1 MPIWGIFQRKVVPQ
15 RKDLEVRSL
24 TPQGDEV
31 AFSQETFGLAL
42 LQQET
47 AAAPKQNIFVSPLS
61 IFLALCMTQNGAAG
75 NTKAAIRKVLGLRTD
90 ATDEALNQS
99 AAKLFNSLQSS
110 GDAELTIANALWVDI
125 RSTVA
130 PDFVRVCQEVYAAT
144 AETLDL
150 NHPSSVMVINDWVS
164 EKTRGK
170 IPEIV
175 TPNGVAGL
183 PAILTNAIFLKG
195 AFCNPFPK
203 EATQP
208 KPFYLTDGREKIV
221 PMMRLAGLGGSYRRG
236 KRFEAAVL
244 RYKGSG
250 IALYMLLPAKGI
262 HPEQVL
268 TEECVQ
274 EMLLG
279 RARIE
284 LDLSIPRFALD
295 FGNDLRESLSRLGMG
310 IAFQMPGADFSAL
323 GTPPFYIGGVFHKTR
338 LEVDEQGTVAAAA
351 TVVYDMWGLKS
362 QESKTLVFDH
372 PFAVLLRDT
381 KSGAILF
388 AGIVYEP

>member
-1 MPIWGIFQRKVVPQ
+1 M
-15 RKDLEVRSL
+15 
-24 TPQGDEV
+24 
-31 AFSQETFGLAL
+31 AFSLETFGLAL

-75 NTKAAIRKVLGLRTD
+75 DTKAAIRKVLGMRAD
-90 ATDEALNQS
+90 ATDEAANES
-99 AAKLFNSLQSS
+99 AVKLFKSLQSS
-110 GDAELTIANALWVDI
+110 NDTELTIANGLWVDV

-130 PDFVRVCQEVYAAT
+130 PNFVQVCQEVYAAT
-144 AETLDL
+144 SETLDL
-150 NHPSSVMVINDWVS
+150 NHPSSVMVINGWVS

-175 TPNGVAGL
+175 TGDGVAGL
-183 PAILTNAIFLKG
+183 PAILTNAIFFKG
-195 AFCNPFPK
+195 AFDNSFPK
-203 EATQP
+203 EATEP
-208 KPFYLTDGREKIV
+208 RPFYLTDGRQKIV
-221 PMMRLAGLGGSYRRG
+221 PMMRLDGLDGAYRTG

-250 IALYMLLPAKGI
+250 IALYMLLPTKGV

-268 TEECVQ
+268 TEECVR
-274 EMLLG
+274 ELLLA
-279 RARIE
+279 RASVE
-284 LDLSIPRFALD
+284 LDLSMPRFALD
-295 FGNDLRESLSRLGMG
+295 FGNDLRESLTRLGMG

-323 GTPPFYIGGVFHKTR
+323 GTPASFIGGVRHKTR

-351 TVVYDMWGLKS
+351 TSAWLEL
-362 QESKTLVFDH
+362 ESLNPQPLQRKALVFDR

-381 KSGAILF
+381 TSGTILF
-388 AGIVYEP
+388 AGVVYEP